1 MAVPADTG
9 RSQTLAPGG
18 KSRGAEAGGGRA
30 RYCVDLTTY
39 HADCDANYLRLCKLM
54 PELATNQNWR
64 YQMPQ
69 GTLEMAVLE
78 RSRYTTEV
86 CLRASNVAPGDRAG
100 GAKGA
105 KGAKG
110 ATGTEGSG
118 WLTPPPITVR
128 LYHDARM
135 AEVVAVNGQGP
146 VGGDGLNFR
155 YPNPAMHNEDER
167 QQVNRYLSEW
177 LAHCLANARAEFT
190 LPAGINGKSE

>member
-1 MAVPADTG
+1 MAVPAGTG
-9 RSQTLAPGG
+9 RSKPKAQESGSPKGLTG
-18 KSRGAEAGGGRA
+18 AGGPNRAGEMRGRE
-30 RYCVDLTTY
+30 RYRVDLSSY

-54 PELATNQNWR
+54 PELANNQSWS
-64 YQMPQ
+64 YQMPH
-69 GTLEMAVLE
+69 GTLEVAVVE

-86 CLRASNVAPGDRAG
+86 CLHASGRDNQTDN
-100 GAKGA
+100 
-105 KGAKG
+105 
-110 ATGTEGSG
+110 S

-146 VGGDGLNFR
+146 VGGDGLNFS

-177 LAHCLANARAEFT
+177 LAHCLANGRAEVQ
-190 LPAGINGKSE
+190 LPFRGSQT

>member
-1 MAVPADTG
+1 M
-9 RSQTLAPGG
+9 
-18 KSRGAEAGGGRA
+18 
-30 RYCVDLTTY
+30 DLPNY

-54 PELATNQNWR
+54 PELASNHSWR
-64 YQMPQ
+64 YRMPEC
-69 GTLEMAVLE
+69 TLEVSVVE

-86 CLRASNVAPGDRAG
+86 SLLACSGSE
-100 GAKGA
+100 GAKQ
-105 KGAKG
+105 
-110 ATGTEGSG
+110 

-135 AEVVAVNGQGP
+135 AEVVSVDGQGP

-177 LAHCLANARAEFT
+177 LAHCLANGRAEAEIQLGGQRF
-190 LPAGINGKSE
+190 

>member
-9 RSQTLAPGG
+9 RRQTVAPTG
-18 KSRGAEAGGGRA
+18 KARGAQVGGGRE
-30 RYCVDLTTY
+30 RYRVDLTTY

-54 PELATNQNWR
+54 PELATNQHWR

-86 CLRASNVAPGDRAG
+86 SLRASMAASSDRGD
-100 GAKGA
+100 
-105 KGAKG
+105 
-110 ATGTEGSG
+110 G
-118 WLTPPPITVR
+118 WLTLPPITVR

-177 LAHCLANARAEFT
+177 LAHCLANARVEFT

>member
-1 MAVPADTG
+1 MAVPANTG
-9 RSQTLAPGG
+9 RSKATAQ
-18 KSRGAEAGGGRA
+18 AEAGMTHASKRGKPA
-30 RYCVDLTTY
+30 FKVDLPTY

-54 PELATNQNWR
+54 PELASNHCWR
-64 YQMPQ
+64 YRMPE
-69 GTLEMAVLE
+69 GTLEVSVIE

-86 CLRASNVAPGDRAG
+86 SLLASAADS
-100 GAKGA
+100 
-105 KGAKG
+105 
-110 ATGTEGSG
+110 GSKHSKQ

-135 AEVVAVNGQGP
+135 AEVVAVDGQGP

-177 LAHCLANARAEFT
+177 LAHCLANGRADADIQLGGQRF
-190 LPAGINGKSE
+190 

>member
-1 MAVPADTG
+1 MAVPAGTG
-9 RSQTLAPGG
+9 RNSTVSTAQG
-18 KSRGAEAGGGRA
+18 KPRDAAVATGKD
-30 RYCVDLTTY
+30 RYRVDLSTY

-54 PELATNQNWR
+54 PELANNQSWR
-64 YQMPQ
+64 YQMPH
-69 GTLEMAVLE
+69 GTLEVAVLD

-86 CLRASNVAPGDRAG
+86 SLQALASA
-100 GAKGA
+100 
-105 KGAKG
+105 
-110 ATGTEGSG
+110 SG
-118 WLTPPPITVR
+118 NRDKQWLTPPPITVR

-177 LAHCLANARAEFT
+177 LAHCLANGRAEVT
-190 LPAGINGKSE
+190 LPFGNNRRPE

>member
-9 RSQTLAPGG
+9 RNKMASPPRESARGSVPAAG
-18 KSRGAEAGGGRA
+18 KERFR
-30 RYCVDLTTY
+30 VDLPTY

-54 PELATNQNWR
+54 PELADNQSWR
-64 YQMPQ
+64 YQIPN
-69 GTLEMAVLE
+69 GTLEVAVLD

-86 CLRASNVAPGDRAG
+86 CLQASASVSSD
-100 GAKGA
+100 KD
-105 KGAKG
+105 KH
-110 ATGTEGSG
+110 

-177 LAHCLANARAEFT
+177 LAHCLANGRAEVT
-190 LPAGINGKSE
+190 LPFGTQPPT